1 MTLKSKIL
9 TLPSLFKSQAVVV
22 FPQLE
27 SKTLRSK
34 MFTLLSALQS
44 PFMGEAE
51 GDGDGDGE
59 GELPPGE
66 GEGEGDG
73 GELTLKAT
81 WLSVVFLLSRL
92 SAHRT

>member
-51 GDGDGDGE
+51 GDGDGDDGDGE
-59 GELPPGE
+59 GELPP

-81 WLSVVFLLSRL
+81 
-92 SAHRT
+92 